1 MHEFS
6 LAQNLVTQLL
16 ELADQHQATKIFVVS
31 VNIGELSGIVT
42 DSFTFGFEI
51 LAKEQ
56 PILVGA
62 KLEIT
67 PTEGGDLIL
76 SRVEME

>member
-6 LAQNLVTQLL
+6 LAQSLVAQLL
-16 ELADQHQATKIFVVS
+16 ELAAQHKAMKIYVVS
-31 VNIGELSGIVT
+31 VNIGVLSGIVT

-56 PILVGA
+56 PVLAGA

-67 PTEGGDLIL
+67 ATDGSDLIL